1 MPFARRMDMTYPSG
15 IRHII
20 INVATPVADDE
31 IKLVQLLYRNDTE
44 ADCSTEKLIAWDA
57 TIVREDKDVLESTSP
72 DAILDVQRRI
82 EAHMPS
88 DRPGL
93 IMRKRLLEL
102 LHAHGEQEVTYA
114 Y

>member
-1 MPFARRMDMTYPSG
+1 
-15 IRHII
+15 
-20 INVATPVADDE
+20 
-31 IKLVQLLYRNDTE
+31 
-44 ADCSTEKLIAWDA
+44 
-57 TIVREDKDVLESTSP
+57 VLESTSP
-72 DAILDVQRRI
+72 DAILDVRRRI

-102 LHAHGEQEVTYA
+102 LHAHGEQEVTYE